1 MEKQGYNNRIRVIL
15 ADRQVTNRTLAD
27 MLGVSP
33 MTVSRWVTN
42 RYQPS
47 MSQFVEISKM
57 LNVDIREL
65 IEVDPLEISG
75 DVKTETSSRP
85 EPLRSRINTIS
96 VMQFIKFS
104 SVIKYDCPVFRPYS
118 HIITD
123 FLHLSTHLF
132 DYFRFYSPTLRTL
145 DKFF

>member
-1 MEKQGYNNRIRVIL
+1 MENQGYNNRIRVIL

-75 DVKTETSSRP
+75 DVETGTSARKQYP
-85 EPLRSRINTIS
+85 PLEN
-96 VMQFIKFS
+96 
-104 SVIKYDCPVFRPYS
+104 
-118 HIITD
+118 
-123 FLHLSTHLF
+123 
-132 DYFRFYSPTLRTL
+132 
-145 DKFF
+145 

>member
-1 MEKQGYNNRIRVIL
+1 MAQFITFCLSLHIIQYFFMEKQGYNNRIRVIL

-75 DVKTETSSRP
+75 DVETGTSARKQYP
-85 EPLRSRINTIS
+85 PLEN
-96 VMQFIKFS
+96 
-104 SVIKYDCPVFRPYS
+104 
-118 HIITD
+118 
-123 FLHLSTHLF
+123 
-132 DYFRFYSPTLRTL
+132 
-145 DKFF
+145 

>member
-75 DVKTETSSRP
+75 DVKQKLLQGSNIHRWKIDADS
-85 EPLRSRINTIS
+85 
-96 VMQFIKFS
+96 
-104 SVIKYDCPVFRPYS
+104 
-118 HIITD
+118 
-123 FLHLSTHLF
+123 
-132 DYFRFYSPTLRTL
+132 
-145 DKFF
+145 

>member
-75 DVKTETSSRP
+75 DVETVTSARKQYP
-85 EPLRSRINTIS
+85 PLEN
-96 VMQFIKFS
+96 
-104 SVIKYDCPVFRPYS
+104 
-118 HIITD
+118 
-123 FLHLSTHLF
+123 
-132 DYFRFYSPTLRTL
+132 
-145 DKFF
+145 

>member
-1 MEKQGYNNRIRVIL
+1 MDQIIEIGIFLSKIDSFYHFLFIFAHNTIFFMEKQGYNNRIRVIL

-75 DVKTETSSRP
+75 DVKTETSARKQYP
-85 EPLRSRINTIS
+85 PLEN
-96 VMQFIKFS
+96 
-104 SVIKYDCPVFRPYS
+104 
-118 HIITD
+118 
-123 FLHLSTHLF
+123 
-132 DYFRFYSPTLRTL
+132 
-145 DKFF
+145 